1 MSINRNAHK
10 SLLESVQEA
19 VNPIAETDS
28 LWLSRKKAV
37 AKPTTSKIASRVKAA
52 KTLAPANKS
61 TGGGGSA
68 GGGGIQWG
76 DPSIG
81 GAMNAQQLAA
91 WLNRQNVPTVSEAA
105 RKVAPKKTTA
115 KTLSTSAVRLKSTG
129 GGGSSGGGSK
139 PLQWGDARI
148 GGAMNAMELAKWLNS
163 QSVPSISEAVL
174 KSKKPVP
181 TKVRPSNK
189 SLGSKTTTTKS
200 ASTSGVQWGDKSIGG
215 AMNGYELAKW
225 LNSQSVPTVSEDF
238 DLIDEIISEGIEIYG
253 EDGFTEILADFAD
266 TGEMS
271 EELAELIDSI

>member
-28 LWLSRKKAV
+28 MWLSRKKTV
-37 AKPTTSKIASRVKAA
+37 AASKTGSKVKAA

-68 GGGGIQWG
+68 GGGGIKWG

-81 GAMNAQQLAA
+81 GAMNAMELAR
-91 WLNRQNVPTVSEAA
+91 WLNKQSVPTVSEAA
-105 RKVAPKKTTA
+105 KKVAPKKA
-115 KTLSTSAVRLKSTG
+115 TLSTSAVRLKSTG
-129 GGGSSGGGSK
+129 GGGTSGGGSK
-139 PLQWGDARI
+139 PLQWGDSRI

-163 QSVPSISEAVL
+163 QSVPSVSEAVA
-174 KSKKPVP
+174 KKPIK
-181 TKVRPSNK
+181 TK
-189 SLGSKTTTTKS
+189 
-200 ASTSGVQWGDKSIGG
+200 ASTATVKAKSTTATSSSTAPKPVQWGDKSIGG

-225 LNSQSVPTVSEDF
+225 LNSQSGATPTVSEDF

-271 EELAELIDSI
+271 QELAELIDNI